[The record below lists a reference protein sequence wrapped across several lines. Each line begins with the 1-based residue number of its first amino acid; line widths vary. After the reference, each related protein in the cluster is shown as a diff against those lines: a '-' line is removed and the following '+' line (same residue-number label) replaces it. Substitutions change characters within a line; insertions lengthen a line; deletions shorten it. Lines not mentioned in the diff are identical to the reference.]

1 MAIQRVEIQRSR
13 LSANINELSNSLR
26 ILDNDFIERINGVRT
41 SIDKILVSLEDR
53 HRYRMNTLQRQVDL
67 LDKKVCELPDL
78 VDKVVASEKKADAKR
93 IKELESQI
101 EALKQGGM
109 VKAATEVAQVG
120 VEKAKTIA
128 IFDSILFAISNWS
141 NDGQTAHDIELV
153 CQSVLFPAVYE
164 RVMSGQ
170 SDYVIEKVPAA
181 AEEVVKRGRE
191 LTQHI
196 RSIEESSL
204 ITPGV
209 WVKHHAF
216 IREWIVGDALP
227 LLYGARDPNW
237 DEDEVLSLDE
247 ILEWRDQPAS
257 RALHFPLIFDGME
270 LVERFRDEIRET
282 TGLPDFT
289 KATMST
295 RLEVL

>member
-1 MAIQRVEIQRSR
+1 MTIQRVEIQRSR

-41 SIDKILVSLEDR
+41 SIDKILISLEDR

-101 EALKQGGM
+101 ESLKQGGM
-109 VKAATEVAQVG
+109 VKAATEVTQAG

-141 NDGQTAHDIELV
+141 NDGQTAHDIELA

-295 RLEVL
+295 RLEAL